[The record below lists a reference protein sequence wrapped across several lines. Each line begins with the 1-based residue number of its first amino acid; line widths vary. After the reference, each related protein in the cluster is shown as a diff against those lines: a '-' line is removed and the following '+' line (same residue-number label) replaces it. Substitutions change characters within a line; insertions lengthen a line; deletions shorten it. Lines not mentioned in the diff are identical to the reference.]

1 MDEISYLLD
10 NMNITTYS
18 LPSKDICFGI
28 KNEMYSEIIR
38 LKNNRKLF
46 LSTGYNGF
54 SLLKHDVVI
63 TNEPNYTKVERPEDN
78 YKNYYICLES
88 ECKYVAIV
96 YSPSIEKDW
105 DIESLSEISDF
116 DLDFNDIY
124 YEIYNNAKN
133 YNPTTKKNNKEID
146 FKKEGK
152 NIRKEKEV
160 KISKGYYYE
169 DVKEG
174 GYGYYKGYFI
184 IDNTLTIIEQTSSS
198 SQKNVE
204 QLRLVL
210 ELDSG
215 TSMSYIYIIYIYSL
229 NRINE
234 IRRYRR

>member
-1 MDEISYLLD
+1 MD
-10 NMNITTYS
+10 NINTATTYS
-18 LPSKDICFGI
+18 LPSTEFYLKYYIENRSI
-28 KNEMYSEIIR
+28 LYR
-38 LKNNRKLF
+38 VKNNRMIEIWTA
-46 LSTGYNGF
+46 SYYYDISVYNVTV
-54 SLLKHDVVI
+54 K
-63 TNEPNYTKVERPEDN
+63 NEEKYTRIIRKDSDSEGDGDI
-78 YKNYYICLES
+78 YFCLEN
-88 ECKYVAIV
+88 ECKYVCGL
-96 YSPSIEKDW
+96 YSSYDYDW
-105 DIESLSEISDF
+105 DLLKNPCYKIHSDF
-116 DLDFNDIY
+116 DLDFNDVY

-160 KISKGYYYE
+160 KISKRYYYE